1 MNKVMGKTSQRQ
13 PKNVAQGE
21 DRTPIGTGMYLPN
34 HSGVSNSKEIKDKY
48 VLKTGDT
55 MTGDLNLGSN
65 DITDGS
71 NATNPAE
78 IRTAYDHSQ
87 DNSQAHSDYLINNG
101 NDTTSGGL
109 TADYFNVDATSDITI
124 AESSDDLLVTNPNEN
139 KDIKFSVNGSGSG
152 AQNFLQINA
161 NVNPQVRIGPDDGT
175 VTIGASGMLNFT
187 GSISCS
193 TIGVGM
199 GINPTVSDAAFIST
213 YCNPTVNMSNV
224 VEAFRLSGSWGNYN
238 REIKMLNFSPPAHA
252 NGYDDDYKIIAEGP
266 NITRAFW
273 NPGQNDQI
281 DYNQIALGGSVT
293 LLDIATP
300 LVDYT
305 ENMIALSGGATRIMG
320 TNGSVNQTG
329 LSFSGFG
336 TQTGLQ
342 AGDSVTAMTS
352 DGGFHQHKYDLS
364 STSGQY
370 FGAANDSRIGYDG
383 TDFNFDT
390 DLVGSGVGKW
400 SASNWTANGSNNV
413 TISNIAPAGVTT
425 ATISKWFTLKDNNG
439 TVYYIPAWT

>member
-55 MTGDLNLGSN
+55 MTGDLTLDKSRLT
-65 DITDGS
+65 ITENNTGALVVEKEDG
-71 NATNPAE
+71 NNVLQVDTNNQIVYVDELNSSGKALADSYE
-78 IRTAYDHSQ
+78 I
-87 DNSQAHSDYLINNG
+87 
-101 NDTTSGGL
+101 
-109 TADYFNVDATSDITI
+109 DATINHTISD
-124 AESSDDLLVTNPNEN
+124 SSDDLLVTNPNEN

-439 TVYYIPAWT
+439 TVYYMPAWT